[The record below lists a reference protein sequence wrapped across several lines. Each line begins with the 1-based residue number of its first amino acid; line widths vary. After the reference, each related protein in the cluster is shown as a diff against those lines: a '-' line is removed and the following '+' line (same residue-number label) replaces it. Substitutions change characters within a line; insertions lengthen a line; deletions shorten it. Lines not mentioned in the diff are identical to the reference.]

1 MNSAE
6 FENWMKQKVD
16 SEEYVPTAGMWEKLQ
31 ADLQDKK
38 PKKRIL
44 LLMPMVKIAAAVLVL
59 FSAGYFLWPDK
70 AGISLPESKL
80 IATSR
85 MNQSKAADAQET
97 IINDKDEVVSS
108 PATANRPIKFAT
120 ETTHFYSSDSLGQ
133 HDYLNTEPKVAVVGK
148 TDTASR
154 QPALE
159 SPEIIYPEPINYA
172 PDNRFQSGSNIGIA
186 AHIGKPG
193 LGTLGYQI
201 GVVGRREISDR
212 LFVEATVA
220 LASTAVT
227 ADRNYSFTS
236 VNMGADGL
244 TNNFEKE
251 TENINARY
259 ARNIIALGANP
270 SLGLKLSSNVSVS
283 GGVAVYR
290 NINPSLAL
298 KNRGEIGN
306 EALTSAVVND
316 EQRLSLWDVGFTANA
331 DYRVTGK
338 LLFNLHYRRGVTN
351 FYEADNEQY
360 KNSIF
365 NIGIKYMFSGR

>member
-16 SEEYVPTAGMWEKLQ
+16 SEEYMPTAGMWNKLQ

-38 PKKRIL
+38 PKKRNL
-44 LLMPMVKIAAAVLVL
+44 LLIPMVKIAAAVLVL
-59 FSAGYFLWPDK
+59 FSAGYFIWPDK
-70 AGISLPESKL
+70 EGISLPESKL

-85 MNQSKAADAQET
+85 MNQSKASDTNET
-97 IINDKDEVVSS
+97 TINDKDEVVSS
-108 PATANRPIKFAT
+108 PATANRLIKYST
-120 ETTHFYSSDSLGQ
+120 ETTYIYSSDSIAIPESLISERQ
-133 HDYLNTEPKVAVVGK
+133 VAFVSEA
-148 TDTASR
+148 DSASKL
-154 QPALE
+154 PAFV
-159 SPEIIYPEPINYA
+159 SPEIIYPEPVNYA
-172 PDNRFQSGSNIGIA
+172 SDKRFQSGNDIGIA
-186 AHIGKPG
+186 AQIGKPG

-201 GVVGRREISDR
+201 GVVGRREISNK
-212 LFVEATVA
+212 LFVETTVA
-220 LASTAVT
+220 LASTAIN
-227 ADRNYSFTS
+227 ANRNYSFTS

-270 SLGLKLSSNVSVS
+270 SLGLKLSRNVSVS

-290 NINPSLAL
+290 NINPSLTL
-298 KNRGEIGN
+298 TNKGEIGN
-306 EALTSAVVND
+306 EALTNAVVND

-331 DYRVTGK
+331 DYRVTDK
-338 LLFNLHYRRGVTN
+338 LLFNLHYRKGVTD
-351 FYEADNEQY
+351 YYHGDNKQY